1 MSTEHSFLACKRLAC
16 RFSHV
21 ALVVALTFTC
31 SHNERKRT
39 PPARIRTESFKSPS
53 TCCLQRRARRYGDG
67 CECNRRLLR
76 PRLPLML
83 PLRNRATHAG
93 PVRPRGGRRPHL
105 EPRPPPRAASPAQSR
120 ATRYGPI
127 QTRQLGALAAAL
139 PHRTMNASA
148 GIRPAPIP
156 HPAREGGLGLRPPLG
171 SPAAALRR
179 ARPPLSDLGR
189 APEQIFTQGTKV
201 VIPPAR
207 SLSNLSSNL
216 HEHAAAGGVAL
227 LEGGLMIG
235 G

>member
-1 MSTEHSFLACKRLAC
+1 MVMDVNAIGGCCAPAFPSCFPFGT
-16 RFSHV
+16 
-21 ALVVALTFTC
+21 AL
-31 SHNERKRT
+31 RT
-39 PPARIRTESFKSPS
+39 RVPSARGAGADRTS
-53 TCCLQRRARRYGDG
+53 
-67 CECNRRLLR
+67 
-76 PRLPLML
+76 
-83 PLRNRATHAG
+83 NRAHPPG
-93 PVRPRGGRRPHL
+93 Q
-105 EPRPPPRAASPAQSR
+105 PPPQSR